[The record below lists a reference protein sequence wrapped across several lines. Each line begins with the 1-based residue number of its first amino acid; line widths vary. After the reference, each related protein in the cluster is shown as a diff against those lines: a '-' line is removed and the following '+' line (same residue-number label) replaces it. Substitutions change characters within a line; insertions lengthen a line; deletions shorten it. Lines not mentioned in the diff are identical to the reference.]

1 MDHLNGKGNGHL
13 DFGIF
18 SNQQEQRFE
27 SLESVLKQGFDGVTS
42 ELKALREQGYIP
54 VSVVEKLTEQQK
66 ALIHPVIKLLCYS
79 LILVILW
86 FTGLKAVLPH
96 IFNTP

>member
-1 MDHLNGKGNGHL
+1 MDRMNGAGNGHL
-13 DFGIF
+13 DFHVF
-18 SNQQEQRFE
+18 SSQQEQRFD
-27 SLESVLKQGFDGVTS
+27 SLESVLKKGFDGVTG

-54 VSVVEKLTEQQK
+54 VSVVEKITEQQR
-66 ALIHPVIKLLCYS
+66 AIIHPVIKLLCYS

-96 IFNTP
+96 IFNVS